1 MIESLPLL
9 TPDAQRG
16 ARTIAR
22 CHRRLARRRQHLETA
37 ASRATARYLA
47 VERVLVLGLCVIYL
61 SGVAILAIQMLSG
74 G

>member
-22 CHRRLARRRQHLETA
+22 CHRRLTRRRQQLEGA
-37 ASRATARYLA
+37 ASRANARYLA

-61 SGVAILAIQMLSG
+61 SGVAILAIQMLG
-74 G
+74 GG

>member
-22 CHRRLARRRQHLETA
+22 CHRRLARRRQHLEA
-37 ASRATARYLA
+37 AAGRAHARYLA
-47 VERVLVLGLCVIYL
+47 VERVLVLGLCVIYI
-61 SGVAILAIQMLSG
+61 SGVAILAIQILSRG
-74 G
+74 